1 MRTAL
6 LAKSRLRL
14 QVSKLAPFPAP
25 TGGLNKRDSYVDMA
39 KNEAVYMV
47 NVYPRGSYVEVRGG
61 NSTYATGMTG
71 NGKTLASYM
80 TMTGA
85 ETLYCATP
93 SNIYDVTNS
102 GAVGAAKLARTDGK
116 HQWVNYGDGTNN
128 WLIMVN
134 GVDKPAYF
142 DGTTW
147 TAVDG
152 ATTPAIT
159 AVTTTDLIGVTVYQG
174 RLYFIQKNT
183 LKTWYLP
190 AGVVGGVAASF
201 DLSTQASR
209 GGYLMAAMGWTF
221 DGGLGPDDH
230 IVFITSM
237 GEAIVYRGT
246 DPATAAN
253 WVKVGTFYIGRP
265 IGRQCMC
272 KYGGDLL
279 ILTEDGVTAMSGVLT
294 GLANESKYRLTDKIK
309 NLYLPYAQQ
318 FGTVYGW
325 QMVVYPKEN
334 ALIVN
339 AGTSEDTS
347 SVQFVMNMQTG
358 AWTQFTNWNAMS
370 FCLYN
375 KDLYYAIGT
384 KTVKAWTGAS
394 DAANNTTAI
403 TATFLTAYHN
413 FNSPNHKLVKGIRY
427 QATGNTSSYILSYGV
442 STTFNSSGLN
452 DSTGTQ
458 DNFTV
463 AANTSN
469 KAWGKPQTYGGVWNA
484 GYFSVSDSTSGALL
498 QVNSVEF
505 LYEDGTIGT

>member
-25 TGGLNKRDSYVDMA
+25 TGGLNKRDSYVEMA
-39 KNEAVYMV
+39 KNEAIYMV
-47 NVYPRGSYVEVRGG
+47 NLYPRGSYVEVRAGSS
-61 NSTYATGMTG
+61 NYATGMTG

-80 TMTGA
+80 TMSGA

-159 AVTTTDLIGVTVYQG
+159 GVTTTGLVGVTVYQG
-174 RLYFIQKNT
+174 RLFFIQVNT

-190 AGVVGGVAASF
+190 PGVVGGAAASF

-246 DPATAAN
+246 DPATAAD

-279 ILTEDGVTAMSGVLT
+279 VMTEDGVTAMSGVLT

-309 NLYLPYAQQ
+309 NLYISYAQQ

-325 QMVVYPKEN
+325 QLIVYPKEN

-339 AGTSEDTS
+339 VATAEDTGS
-347 SVQFVMNMQTG
+347 QQFVMNMQTG
-358 AWTQFTNWNAMS
+358 AWTRFTNWDAMS
-370 FCLYN
+370 FGVYN
-375 KDLYYAIGT
+375 KGLYYTLGT
-384 KTVKAWTGAS
+384 KTVKAWSGAS
-394 DAANNTTAI
+394 DAAASTTNIEAALQ
-403 TATFLTAYHN
+403 TSYQN
-413 FNSPNHKLVKGIRY
+413 FGSPNHKIVKNLRF
-427 QATGNTSSYILSYGV
+427 QTTGNTSAYTQNYGV
-442 STTFNSSGLN
+442 STTFNSAGQN
-452 DSTGTQ
+452 DNGGVSTGI
-458 DNFTV
+458 TV
-463 AANTSN
+463 PANTAN
-469 KAWGKPQTYGGVWNA
+469 KAWVKPLTYGGVWTSA
-484 GYFSVSDSTSGALL
+484 YFSVSDTTSGGLL
-498 QVNSVEF
+498 QINSIEY
-505 LYEDGTIGT
+505 LYEDGTVGV